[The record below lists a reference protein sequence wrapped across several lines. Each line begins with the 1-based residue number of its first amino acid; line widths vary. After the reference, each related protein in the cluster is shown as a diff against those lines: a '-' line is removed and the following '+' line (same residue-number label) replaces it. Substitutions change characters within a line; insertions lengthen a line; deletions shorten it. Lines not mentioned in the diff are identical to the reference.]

1 MDALLSGQPFPEGE
15 APVLPPRKPTIM
27 LQYDDDA
34 IGIGKRLL
42 FEADTPAIALEIA
55 AGEAAGRHA
64 SLFVDG
70 APVCSLLKAG
80 DEHPYWIVAAPA
92 GGTTDAAQFPEENH
106 DR

>member
-1 MDALLSGQPFPEGE
+1 MDALLSGQALPEGDAA
-15 APVLPPRKPTIM
+15 APRRRKPTIM

-42 FEADTPAIALEIA
+42 FEAETPAAALEIA

-70 APVCSLLKAG
+70 EPLCSLLKTG
-80 DEHPYWIVAAPA
+80 DEHPYWIVAGPA
-92 GGTTDAAQFPEENH
+92 GAATAALQNSEENH
-106 DR
+106 D